1 MKTFM
6 LLLAFTLTEPDGTQR
21 DEIVNVLSRHFDSKP
36 ECTEFVIDWEETIR
50 SRGLDA
56 VQDMLRK
63 DWKVELTHIGCAEK
77 PDFKKTTSVDHQVQ
91 DDPDEMDHQ

>member
-36 ECTEFVIDWEETIR
+36 ECTEFVLDWEETIR
-50 SRGLDA
+50 SRGLNA

-77 PDFKKTTSVDHQVQ
+77 PDFKKITSVDHQVQ
-91 DDPDEMDHQ
+91 EDPEMGR

>member
-36 ECTEFVIDWEETIR
+36 ECTEFVLDWEETIR

-56 VQDMLRK
+56 VPNMLRK

-77 PDFKKTTSVDHQVQ
+77 PDFKKITSVDHQVQ
-91 DDPDEMDHQ
+91 EDPEMGR

>member
-36 ECTEFVIDWEETIR
+36 ECTEFVLDWEETIR

-56 VQDMLRK
+56 VQNMLRK

-77 PDFKKTTSVDHQVQ
+77 PDFKKITSVDHQVQ
-91 DDPDEMDHQ
+91 EDPEMGR